1 LEEVAVTFFRLSA
14 QILVTSIL
22 VSGAFGC
29 HHSDSGDD
37 PYTPARIAK
46 IKPALHFKSVVI
58 HPFTVAKTVE
68 DPGDAP
74 TDCHDATI
82 AYLSQKNLFDSV
94 LADNAAN
101 PPGSLIVDANIE
113 DMRIV
118 SGGARF
124 WAGAMAGKSFMNV
137 KIVARDAASG
147 QIVGSTVITS
157 DNNEFGAAWSFGASD
172 RGLPSDMGPVLADF
186 IINTAQAAHP
196 VAASDPAAPPAAPAP
211 AQ

>member
-1 LEEVAVTFFRLSA
+1 VTFFRFSA

-22 VSGAFGC
+22 VSGAIGC
-29 HHSDSGDD
+29 HHSDDGDD
-37 PYTPARIAK
+37 PYTPARIAQ
-46 IKPALHFKSVVI
+46 IKPALQFRTVVVRS
-58 HPFTVAKTVE
+58 FTVAKAVD
-68 DPGDAP
+68 DPGQAP
-74 TDCHDATI
+74 VDCHDSTV
-82 AYLSQKNLFDSV
+82 AYLNQKHLFDSV
-94 LADNAAN
+94 VADDAAN
-101 PPGSLIVDANIE
+101 PAGALVVDANVE

-137 KIVARDAASG
+137 KITAHDAASG
-147 QIVGSTVITS
+147 AIVASTVITS

-186 IINTAQAAHP
+186 IIHTAQAHP
-196 VAASDPAAPPAAPAP
+196 AAGAAPAAPPS